1 LSINWRTFVSIT
13 SSTKSPYLA
22 RIPFLDHPMLISHP
36 RGVCEELRFAFCRSA
51 TIPAKE
57 ARSTINC
64 MGRHGAEDINLQSE

>member
-1 LSINWRTFVSIT
+1 
-13 SSTKSPYLA
+13 
-22 RIPFLDHPMLISHP
+22 MLISHP